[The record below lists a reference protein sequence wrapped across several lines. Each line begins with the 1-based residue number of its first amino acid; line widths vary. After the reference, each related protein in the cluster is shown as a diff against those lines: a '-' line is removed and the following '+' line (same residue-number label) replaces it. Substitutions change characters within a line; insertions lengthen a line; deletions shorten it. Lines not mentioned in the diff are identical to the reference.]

1 MPENESI
8 KHFAEEYVNKAEF
21 VKELMKPMPQIK
33 IPPDPQIELTKEQ
46 NELIKGL
53 AEIAKKSNERST
65 ESRVISI
72 AGLLIAIL
80 ALAMQCLKG

>member
-1 MPENESI
+1 MENESI
-8 KHFAEEYVNKAEF
+8 RRFAKESAKRAELA
-21 VKELMKPMPQIK
+21 KELATQPAKRIK

-53 AEIAKKSNERST
+53 TEIAKKSNERST

-72 AGLLIAIL
+72 AGLLIAVI
-80 ALAMQCLKG
+80 ALVLQCLKG